1 MVSAMKIEY
10 KFLEDSF
17 SNKEIDSLSQEL
29 NKYNLS
35 KISVLYQYNKIFKK
49 KLSENNKLSS
59 IIDFPFGASDLSVR
73 TNMIHNSIKTGVNS
87 IEIVLPFH
95 LLCNS
100 MFTSIKKDVEACFAI
115 CEDNQINIS
124 YILEYRTFNYS
135 ILYRACKLLLKHN
148 INHVYIS
155 TGYKIDDVYDHL
167 IAMTMIQ
174 KNVPDINITCNA
186 NVFTEKHMQIL
197 CNSDI
202 DSISVNSVPSLEIAN
217 KFV

>member
-17 SNKEIDSLSQEL
+17 SNKEIESLLLEL
-29 NKYNLS
+29 NRYNLS

-59 IIDFPFGASDLSVR
+59 IIDFPFGASDLSIR
-73 TNMIHNSIKTGVNS
+73 NSMIESSIKTGANS

-95 LLCNS
+95 LLSNS
-100 MFTSIKKDVEACFAI
+100 MFTSIKKDVDSCFEI
-115 CEDNQINIS
+115 CENNQINIS

-155 TGYKIDDVYDHL
+155 TGYKIDDIYDHL

-186 NVFTEKHMQIL
+186 NIFTEKHMEIL

-202 DSISVNSVPSLEIAN
+202 DSISVSSIPSLEIAN